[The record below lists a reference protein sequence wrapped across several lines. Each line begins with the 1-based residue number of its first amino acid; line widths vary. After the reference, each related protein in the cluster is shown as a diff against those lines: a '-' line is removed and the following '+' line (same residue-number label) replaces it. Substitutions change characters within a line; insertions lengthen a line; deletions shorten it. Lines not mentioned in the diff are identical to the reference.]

1 MLRHTVVQLSVL
13 TVENFNFILKAN
25 IYTVVCTV
33 SVVVKGGFYTFLTWC
48 YTSKPELNGATSSVA
63 SRRL

>member
-13 TVENFNFILKAN
+13 TVENFLILKAN

>member
-1 MLRHTVVQLSVL
+1 MLCRTVVQLSVL
-13 TVENFNFILKAN
+13 TVENILILKAN

-48 YTSKPELNGATSSVA
+48 YTSKPELSGATSVV